1 MPHSRRYKDCRQQ
14 VDREKDYSLEEAVEL
29 LKTLRSARFDE
40 TVEIAIELG
49 IDPKQNDQQVRGS
62 VSLPNGAGRE
72 RRVAV
77 FAEGQNAEQARQ
89 AGADFVGDQDLIERV
104 EGGWTEFDVALA
116 TPEMMRRIGRLGR
129 RLGPKGLMPSPKNA
143 TVREAIAEAVKEFKA
158 GKVELRNDS
167 GGNIHAPVGKLSFSV
182 QAIVENVRAVLDLLQ
197 QIKPQRTRSRYL
209 KAGVLSSSMGPGVK
223 IGV

>member
-143 TVREAIAEAVKEFKA
+143 TVREDIAEAVKEFKA